1 MPPHGASTSKPTRP
15 LILLIGAGGVGNPA
29 ALALARS
36 GRCAL
41 RLVDDD
47 EVEDTNLHRQILFGD
62 GDLGRPKIQALAD
75 ALRRQAPGV
84 ELELRAGRFLPETA
98 WSLLD
103 GVALILDGC
112 DNFATRFL
120 AADAAALRGLPVV
133 HGASIR
139 WQATCV
145 VSGAGG
151 GRPCYRCLF
160 EDVPAGPAPDCA
172 TAGVLGPVCGVAG
185 GLAADAALR
194 LLGGDTSVAGT
205 AATFDG
211 RTGRFRRVAVRPRAG
226 CPLCGERP
234 EIAGLERARY
244 AGPRCEADL

>member
-1 MPPHGASTSKPTRP
+1 MESP
-15 LILLIGAGGVGNPA
+15 LPAPARALPLVLLIGAGGVGAPA

-36 GRCAL
+36 GRCRL

-47 EVEDTNLHRQILFGD
+47 RVELTNLHRQILFGD
-62 GDLGRPKIQALAD
+62 SDLGRPKLEAMGE
-75 ALRRQAPGV
+75 ALRKVAPDV
-84 ELELRAGRFLPETA
+84 EIEAVHGRFLPETA
-98 WSLLD
+98 SALLA
-103 GVALILDGC
+103 GVSAIVDGC

-120 AADAAALRGLPVV
+120 AADAARLAGLPIA

-139 WQATCV
+139 WQATCLA
-145 VSGAGG
+145 SAAG

-160 EDVPAGPAPDCA
+160 EDVPVGPAPDCA

-194 LLGGDTSVAGT
+194 LLAGDAGIAGT
-205 AATFDG
+205 VASFDG
-211 RTGRFRRVAVRPRAG
+211 RTGAFRRIALRPRPG

-234 EIAGLERARY
+234 SIHGLDRARY
-244 AGPRCEADL
+244 VAPACEA